1 MKQFFCALALLLSL
15 LVVLPDSFAQTS
27 SRTST
32 SQKKSKRSSSD
43 STPWENVTLLLD
55 RPEKPYE
62 VIGLVSAPQIF
73 LWDDEDSMKESL
85 QNRLENESRRCHSRP
100 GRYQFPIHRSR
111 WWRKWSR
118 HPLQIIVAF
127 PACPSG
133 H

>member
-1 MKQFFCALALLLSL
+1 MKQIFTIVALLLSL
-15 LVVLPDSFAQTS
+15 LVVLPDSYAQTS

-73 LWDDEDSMKESL
+73 LWDDEESMKESL
-85 QNRLENESRRCHSRP
+85 QKQAWKMKADAVILDRVDTSFRFTGPAGGAN
-100 GRYQFPIHRSR
+100 GRAIRYT
-111 WWRKWSR
+111 
-118 HPLQIIVAF
+118 
-127 PACPSG
+127 
-133 H
+133 

>member
-73 LWDDEDSMKESL
+73 LWDDEESMKESL
-85 QNRLENESRRCHSRP
+85 QKQAWKMKADAVILDRVDTSFRFTGPAGGAN
-100 GRYQFPIHRSR
+100 GRAIRY
-111 WWRKWSR
+111 K
-118 HPLQIIVAF
+118 
-127 PACPSG
+127 
-133 H
+133 

>member
-1 MKQFFCALALLLSL
+1 MKQIFTVVALLLSL
-15 LVVLPDSFAQTS
+15 FVVLPDSFAQTS

-73 LWDDEDSMKESL
+73 LWDDEESMKESL
-85 QNRLENESRRCHSRP
+85 QKQAWKMKADAVILDRVDTSFRFTGPAGGAN
-100 GRYQFPIHRSR
+100 GRAIRY
-111 WWRKWSR
+111 K
-118 HPLQIIVAF
+118 
-127 PACPSG
+127 
-133 H
+133 

>member
-1 MKQFFCALALLLSL
+1 MKQFFCALALLLCL

-32 SQKKSKRSSSD
+32 SQKKSKRSSSE

-73 LWDDEDSMKESL
+73 LWDDEESMKESL
-85 QNRLENESRRCHSRP
+85 QKQAWKMKADAVILDRVDTSFRFTGPAGGAN
-100 GRYQFPIHRSR
+100 GRAIRY
-111 WWRKWSR
+111 K
-118 HPLQIIVAF
+118 
-127 PACPSG
+127 
-133 H
+133 

>member
-1 MKQFFCALALLLSL
+1 MKQIFIVLALLLSI
-15 LVVLPDSFAQTS
+15 LVVLPDSFAQTT

-73 LWDDEDSMKESL
+73 LWDDEESMKESL
-85 QNRLENESRRCHSRP
+85 QKQAWKMKADAVILDRVDTSFRFTGPAGGAN
-100 GRYQFPIHRSR
+100 GRAIRY
-111 WWRKWSR
+111 K
-118 HPLQIIVAF
+118 
-127 PACPSG
+127 
-133 H
+133 

>member
-1 MKQFFCALALLLSL
+1 MKQFFFALALLLCL

-73 LWDDEDSMKESL
+73 LWDDEESMKESL
-85 QNRLENESRRCHSRP
+85 QKQAWKMKADAVILDRVDTSFRFTGPAGGAN
-100 GRYQFPIHRSR
+100 GRAIRY
-111 WWRKWSR
+111 K
-118 HPLQIIVAF
+118 
-127 PACPSG
+127 
-133 H
+133 